1 MNTYIVQIGHEF
13 MAKIFS
19 QKNIYWV
26 KPENTKLAGNWFNKG
41 GNDRQRNRSK
51 TFEGIAKAIAE
62 QWGAFLLNIWQ
73 TQ

>member
-26 KPENTKLAGNWFNKG
+26 KPENTKAHVVLFNP
-41 GNDRQRNRSK
+41 QESK
-51 TFEGIAKAIAE
+51 
-62 QWGAFLLNIWQ
+62 
-73 TQ
+73 